1 MNTENTST
9 TISKFNN
16 WLKESVMVKLFSIT
30 FLTLFLLIPQSWI
43 HSIIEER
50 QGRLTDVMQEVS
62 EKWSYS
68 QDVTGPVLVVPY
80 KKQSSTHVLVAGKTE
95 EHITTTVEEAYFL
108 PEDLKVNSEIKPE
121 TLHRGLFDA
130 IVYNSNTTMTGSFV
144 KPNFAALNI
153 PYESVMWEDAHLM
166 MGLSDLRGI
175 GETPLITFNNQQ
187 YKTEPS
193 SSGAAPLFAR
203 NIAGKVT
210 VSATD
215 SIIPFSVKLA
225 LNGSS
230 YLYFYPMGKSTQVSM
245 KGNWG
250 NPSFDGAYLP
260 ENRTVTDTAFSATWK
275 ILNFNRP
282 FPQQWLGSLSTL
294 AGTEFGVKLLI
305 PVDQY
310 QQSTRT
316 AKYGILIILLTFVSL
331 LLIELMVKI
340 NIHPFQYTLIGIAL
354 VIYYALLISFS
365 EHIGFNLAYLIS
377 AGAIIILI
385 SAYSFSF
392 FKSVKI
398 SALLATLLTAF
409 YTYIFIL
416 TQEQDYALLL
426 GSVGLFI
433 IIGTLM
439 YVSRGIDWYNP
450 KKGNAELNVI
460 TEVGNE
466 ESRQ

>member
-16 WLKESVMVKLFSIT
+16 WLKESVMVKLFSIA

-50 QGRLTDVMQEVS
+50 QGRLTDVMQDVS
-62 EKWSYS
+62 ETWSNA

-80 KKQSSTHVLVAGKTE
+80 KKKESTHVLVAGKTE
-95 EHITTTVEEAYFL
+95 ERITETVEVAYFL
-108 PEDLKVNSEIKPE
+108 PEDLKITSELKPE
-121 TLHRGLFDA
+121 KLHRGLFDV
-130 IVYNSNTTMTGSFV
+130 IVYNSNTTMSGTFAR
-144 KPNFAALNI
+144 PNFAALGI
-153 PYESVMWEDAHLM
+153 PVESIVWEETTLM

-175 GETPLITFNNQQ
+175 GETPLISFNNQQ

-193 SSGAAPLFAR
+193 SSVAAPLFAS
-203 NIAGKVT
+203 NIAGSVNL
-210 VSATD
+210 SAAD
-215 SIIPFSVKLA
+215 SIIPFNIKLS
-225 LNGSS
+225 LKGSS
-230 YLYFYPMGKSTQVSM
+230 YLYFYPMGKSTQVTM
-245 KGNWG
+245 NGNWG

-260 ENRTVTDTAFSATWK
+260 ENRTVTENDFSATWK

-282 FPQQWLGSLSTL
+282 FPQQWRGTLNTL

-340 NIHPFQYTLIGIAL
+340 NIHPFQYTLIGVAL

-377 AGAIIILI
+377 AGAIVILI
-385 SAYSFSF
+385 SMYSFSF
-392 FKSVKI
+392 FKSLKI
-398 SALLATLLTAF
+398 SALLFTLLTAF

-450 KKGNAELNVI
+450 KKAQ
-460 TEVGNE
+460 
-466 ESRQ
+466 SR

>member
-1 MNTENTST
+1 MNTDNTSST
-9 TISKFNN
+9 TSKFNN
-16 WLKESVMVKLFSIT
+16 WLKESVMVKLFSIA
-30 FLTLFLLIPQSWI
+30 FLSLLLLIPQSWI

-50 QGRLTDVMQEVS
+50 QSRLTDVMQEVS

-68 QDVTGPVLVVPY
+68 QDVTSPLLVVPY

-95 EHITTTVEEAYFL
+95 ERISTTIEKAYFL
-108 PEDLKVNSEIKPE
+108 PEDLKVESDIKPE

-130 IVYNSNTTMTGSFV
+130 IVYNSTTTMSGSFV
-144 KPNFAALNI
+144 KPDFAALNI
-153 PYESVMWEDAHLM
+153 PNESIMWEDAQIM

-175 GETPLITFNNQQ
+175 GETPLISFNNRQ

-193 SSGAAPLFAR
+193 TSDAAPLFNR
-203 NIAGKVT
+203 NIAGKVKL
-210 VSATD
+210 VSTD
-215 SIIPFSVKLA
+215 SIMPFNIKLS
-225 LNGSS
+225 LKGSS

-245 KGNWG
+245 KGNWA

-260 ENRTVTDTAFSATWK
+260 ENRNVSDTAFSATWK

-282 FPQQWLGSLSTL
+282 FPQQWLGTLPTL
-294 AGTEFGVKLLI
+294 AGTAFGVKLLI

-316 AKYGILIILLTFVSL
+316 AKYGILVILLTFVSL

-377 AGAIIILI
+377 ASAIIILI
-385 SAYSFSF
+385 CAYSFF
-392 FKSVKI
+392 FFQSLKI
-398 SALLATLLTAF
+398 SALLATLLSAF

-416 TQEQDYALLL
+416 TQEQDYALLI

-450 KKGNAELNVI
+450 KKKNEDVKLI
-460 TEVGNE
+460 TEPDNE
-466 ESRQ
+466 ASR